1 MRESQEDG
9 ISKKIVQGTAG
20 QWDQAQ
26 FAERRVIGK
35 MSSEAFANTN
45 NTRM

>member
-9 ISKKIVQGTAG
+9 ISKKIVQGIAG
-20 QWDQAQ
+20 QWDQVQ

-35 MSSEAFANTN
+35 ISSDTFANTN
-45 NTRM
+45 HTRV